1 MKKTLLIVGIVVLFI
16 FGLLGYGIYW
26 AFYDIQRLDGQEVIQ
41 KVFSPDNTYTIT
53 AYLNDGGATTSYA
66 VLCSVTNNNTGK
78 EKNIYWQYRCTEAN
92 IVWLDEDTVQINGI
106 ELNVKRDTYD
116 YRHV

>member
-1 MKKTLLIVGIVVLFI
+1 M
-16 FGLLGYGIYW
+16 
-26 AFYDIQRLDGQEVIQ
+26 
-41 KVFSPDNTYTIT
+41 
-53 AYLNDGGATTSYA
+53 
-66 VLCSVTNNNTGK
+66 LCSVTNNNTGK